1 MASVVVY
8 RCTPKQKAQLVEFI
22 QTQKNLERPITAAV
36 GDGSNDVGMLQA
48 SDLSFGIQ
56 GNDGDH
62 AASSSDYAIT

>member
-1 MASVVVY
+1 M
-8 RCTPKQKAQLVEFI
+8 VEFI